1 MKKILVLLMGLL
13 APIISV
19 AKETQPEIETAADV
33 ALWQN
38 IFNWSVIGISV
49 LLTIFLLL
57 GLREIR
63 KTFIPG

>member
-1 MKKILVLLMGLL
+1 MKKILVLLMGVL
-13 APIISV
+13 APYISI
-19 AKETQPEIETAADV
+19 AQETQSEVEAASDI

-38 IFNWSVIGISV
+38 IFNWSVIGISI